1 MNAAGVDIWQA
12 VSEAF
17 VRLRGSKAAELWLGD
32 ARPAGLRRG
41 LFTLELASPAAK
53 AAIDARYLGDL
64 QDLFREVT
72 GSPVRVLT
80 RVADPAED
88 AAAPPAPPAA
98 GLPGDDLP
106 ERLLRPEEFV
116 VTPANR
122 LGARAVERFALAPS
136 AGWNPLFLY
145 GPAGCGKTELAR
157 LALRRLREAGEAGDP
172 LVLSGPALMRD
183 VSRAARLGLLPQL
196 QADWSRRDLLVLDEA
211 HRLRGQRR
219 SQAEA
224 ASLIA
229 GMLQR
234 GARVLVLS
242 RHAPQQILDAD
253 PRLRSWFLGG
263 MVVALSEPDT
273 ADRRAV
279 LSAVAR
285 TLPLPTGAGVVD
297 ALAARCPGSLSDA
310 VRVLQRAAHDAQAE
324 AAPGGG
330 PAELDLARLDR
341 RLAGPTPA
349 EASMDS
355 IVAAISA
362 GSGVAPERIRSP
374 EKSRHVVAAR
384 HLCAYLATRSLGL
397 SARQV
402 CRALGLASPSL
413 VGYARRAVEG
423 RRERDAAFDRQ
434 VHELQARLQGAQRDF
449 AW

>member
-12 VSEAF
+12 VASAF
-17 VRLRGSKAAELWLGD
+17 AQRRGRQAADLWLAE

-41 LFTLELASPAAK
+41 LFTLDVATPAAK
-53 AAIDARYLGDL
+53 AAIDARYLDDL
-64 QDLFREVT
+64 QELFRELT

-80 RVADPAED
+80 RVAEDPAEV
-88 AAAPPAPPAA
+88 APPVVPLPAPEA
-98 GLPGDDLP
+98 LPDG
-106 ERLLRPEEFV
+106 LLRPDEFV

-122 LGARAVERFALAPS
+122 LAHRAVERFVLAPA
-136 AGWNPLFLY
+136 AGWNPLFIY

-157 LALRRLREAGEAGDP
+157 LALRRLRAAGEARDP

-183 VSRAARLGLLPQL
+183 VSRAARTGALPAL
-196 QADWSRRDLLVLDEA
+196 QAEWSRRDLLVLDEA

-224 ASLIA
+224 ASLID
-229 GMLQR
+229 GLLQR
-234 GARVLVLS
+234 GGRVLVLS
-242 RHAPQQILDAD
+242 RHAPQQIWDAD
-253 PRLRSWFLGG
+253 PRLLSWFLGG
-263 MVVALSEPDT
+263 MVVAVAEPDA

-279 LSAVAR
+279 LAAVAR
-285 TLPLPTGAGVVD
+285 VAERPVADGVVE
-297 ALAARCPGSLSDA
+297 ALAARCPGHLADA
-310 VRVLQRAAHDAQAE
+310 VRVLQRAAHE
-324 AAPGGG
+324 AA
-330 PAELDLARLDR
+330 AEGAATLDLGRLDR

-349 EASMDS
+349 EASMDA
-355 IVAAISA
+355 IVAAIS
-362 GSGVAPERIRSP
+362 GSSGVDPARIRSP
-374 EKSRHVVAAR
+374 EKSRPVVAAR

-413 VGYARRAVEG
+413 VAYARRTVEA
-423 RRERDAAFDRQ
+423 RREADPDYDRS

>member
-12 VSEAF
+12 VAEAF
-17 VRLRGSKAAELWLGD
+17 VRLRGSKAAELWLGE

-41 LFTLELASPAAK
+41 LFTLDVPTPAAK
-53 AAIDARYLGDL
+53 AAIDACYLGDL

-80 RVADPAED
+80 RVADAAEE
-88 AAAPPAPPAA
+88 AAAPPAPPPAA
-98 GLPGDDLP
+98 VPGDDLP
-106 ERLLRPEEFV
+106 ERLLRPPEFV

-122 LGARAVERFALAPS
+122 LGARAVERFVLAPS

-157 LALRRLREAGEAGDP
+157 LALRRLREAGEGGDA

-183 VSRAARLGLLPQL
+183 VSRAARQGTLPQL
-196 QADWSRRDLLVLDEA
+196 QEDWSRRDLLVLDEA

-253 PRLRSWFLGG
+253 PRLLSWFLGG
-263 MVVALSEPDT
+263 MVVALSAPDT
-273 ADRRAV
+273 DDRRAV

-285 TLPLPTGAGVVD
+285 ALPLPAGEDVVE
-297 ALAARCPGSLSDA
+297 ALASRCPGSLSDA

-324 AAPGGG
+324 AAAGGAA
-330 PAELDLARLDR
+330 PVLDLQRLDR
-341 RLAGPTPA
+341 RLSGPTPA
-349 EASMDS
+349 EATMDA
-355 IVAAISA
+355 IVATIAT

-402 CRALGLASPSL
+402 SRALGLASPSL
-413 VGYARRAVEG
+413 VGYARRAVDG
-423 RRERDAAFDRQ
+423 RRERDPAFDRQ